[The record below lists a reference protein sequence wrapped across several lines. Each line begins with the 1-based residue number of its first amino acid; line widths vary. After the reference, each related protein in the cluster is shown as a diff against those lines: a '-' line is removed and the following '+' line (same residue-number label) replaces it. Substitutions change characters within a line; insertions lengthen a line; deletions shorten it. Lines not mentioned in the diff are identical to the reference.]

1 MQDKLYGTGRLWSAL
16 LFFLLICTVPS
27 STMMSAEPLPCTIH
41 LDKILQ
47 HDDGQFLWY
56 HPRAVVWPDRNGQR
70 HALITLQKHLKISDY
85 YSGLHVMHS
94 DDIGKSWSKPALV
107 PSLDWHT
114 TDKGINIAV
123 CDVTPG
129 YHAPSSKVIAIG
141 AQVRYGKK
149 GEQLEDEPRAHQT
162 AYSVYDTATSTWS
175 HWKLVPVPN
184 KDKFN
189 FARNACS
196 QWLVQ
201 NDGTLLI
208 PFYFAHHAKE
218 PFQTTVMSFTF
229 DGSELHYQ
237 KHGTELSLNVVR
249 GLCEPSLA
257 RFQGKY
263 YLTLRNDKKGY
274 VTVSDDG
281 LNYQPIQPWLFDDG
295 SELGSYNTQQHWLS
309 HSDGLFLV
317 YTRRGANNDHII
329 RHRAPLFIAEVDT
342 RTLRV
347 RKSSEQVLIPE
358 RGGEMGNFGANA
370 VSSDESWVTVSEGLW
385 KDDSRQRGA
394 NGTTFIARV
403 KWSKPNH
410 DVK

>member
-1 MQDKLYGTGRLWSAL
+1 MLRNLLLWPVVILIPGLFLSLSAVPAADEKLTY
-16 LFFLLICTVPS
+16 
-27 STMMSAEPLPCTIH
+27 TIH

-56 HPRAVVWPDRNGQR
+56 HPRAVVWPDKDGQR
-70 HALITLQKHLKISDY
+70 RSLITLQKHLKISDY

-94 DDIGKSWSKPALV
+94 ADAGNTWSKPELV
-107 PSLDWHT
+107 PSLDWRS
-114 TDKGINIAV
+114 TDKGVNIAV
-123 CDVTPG
+123 ADVTPG
-129 YHAPSSKVIAIG
+129 WHAATGKVIVIG

-149 GEQLEDEPRAHQT
+149 GEQLEDESRAHQT
-162 AYSVYDTATSTWS
+162 AYAVYDPATKQWS
-175 HWKLVPVPN
+175 GWKLLPVP
-184 KDKFN
+184 DDEKFN

-201 NDGTLLI
+201 DDGTLLI
-208 PFYFAHHAKE
+208 PFYIARNAKE
-218 PFQTTVMSFTF
+218 PFQTTVMSYSF
-229 DGSELHYQ
+229 DGSELHYM
-237 KHGTELSLNVVR
+237 KHGSELSLPVVR

-263 YLTLRNDKKGY
+263 YLTIRNDVKGY

-281 LNYQPIQPWLFDDG
+281 LNYRPITPWLFEDG
-295 SELGSYNTQQHWLS
+295 TELGSYNTQQHWLS

-329 RHRAPLFIAEVDT
+329 RHRAPLFIAEVDPK
-342 RTLRV
+342 TLRV
-347 RKSSEQVLIPE
+347 KKATERVLIPE

-385 KDDSRQRGA
+385 NDDARKRGA
-394 NGTTFIARV
+394 NGTTFVARV
-403 KWSKPNH
+403 KWSKPNR